1 MALRGT
7 DPHSAIMTPKHTTE
21 PLLMLAGPQHLA
33 AQTPFPQ
40 GRAVKVHFPQCPWKG
55 RSPQAVPH
63 PAAPIG
69 AEFTLRHPSAALQR
83 GTFPKTPPKTTPP
96 ALWSFATCH
105 PHAMAFVL
113 KICECL
119 NEELLSGRD
128 R

>member
-21 PLLMLAGPQHLA
+21 PPLMLAGPQHFA

-55 RSPQAVPH
+55 RSPRAVPH
-63 PAAPIG
+63 PAAPIHT
-69 AEFTLRHPSAALQR
+69 EFTLRHPSAALQR

-96 ALWSFATCH
+96 SPL
-105 PHAMAFVL
+105 
-113 KICECL
+113 
-119 NEELLSGRD
+119 ELCNVSPSRNGLRAENL
-128 R
+128 RVP